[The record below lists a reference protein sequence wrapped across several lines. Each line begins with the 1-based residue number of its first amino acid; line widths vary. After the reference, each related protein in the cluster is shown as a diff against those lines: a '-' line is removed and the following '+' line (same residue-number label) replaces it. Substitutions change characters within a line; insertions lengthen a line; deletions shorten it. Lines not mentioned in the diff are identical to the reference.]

1 MVKPYI
7 EPASVE
13 HIQAILPNVRQADI
27 DEFIAAS
34 GQTPE
39 EVLNLALRVSTR
51 AWAGIADGHVINIF
65 GVAPASLL
73 GGKGI
78 PWMVGSTHID
88 QHKRVF
94 LKCSRIVLADM
105 LDLYPHLENYVDQRN
120 HIAKSWLHWL
130 GFKLEEPAPYGVLG
144 YPFHRFHMEKS

>member
-1 MVKPYI
+1 MVKTFI
-7 EPASVE
+7 ETATTE
-13 HIQAILPNVRQADI
+13 HVQAILPSVRQADI

-51 AWAGIADGHVINIF
+51 AWAGIADGNVVNIF

-78 PWMVGSTHID
+78 PWMVGSDHID
-88 QHKRVF
+88 LHKRAF
-94 LKCSRIVLADM
+94 LKGSRLALVGM
-105 LDLYPHLENYVDQRN
+105 LELYPHLENYVDQRN
-120 HIAKSWLHWL
+120 HLAKAWLHWL
-130 GFKLEEPAPYGVLG
+130 GFKLEDPAPYGVQGL
-144 YPFHRFHMEKS
+144 PFHRFHMEKR

>member
-1 MVKPYI
+1 MVKTCI
-7 EPASVE
+7 ELATIE
-13 HIQAILPNVRQADI
+13 HVQALLPDVRQADI

-51 AWAGIADGHVINIF
+51 AWAGIADGQVVNIF

-88 QHKRVF
+88 LHKRAF
-94 LKCSRIVLADM
+94 LRGSRAALADM
-105 LDLYPHLENYVDQRN
+105 LSLYPHLENYVDQRN
-120 HIAKSWLHWL
+120 HLAKAWLHWL
-130 GFKLEEPAPYGVLG
+130 GFRLEDPAPYGVQGL
-144 YPFHRFHMEKS
+144 PFHRFHMEKR